1 MTKRRIKVAISGAA
15 GQISYALLFRVA
27 AGDMFGQDCEIE
39 LQLLELEGAMPLLQA
54 TAMELDDCAFPLLK
68 KITCT
73 SDIKTAMNG
82 ANYVLLVGAVPRKQG
97 MERSDLLKINGG
109 IFGPQGKAINDVAAK
124 DVKVFVVGNPCN
136 TNCLIA
142 MHSAPDVPKEQFF
155 AMTALDENRA
165 KRQLAYKAGVD
176 VTEVSQM
183 IIWGNHSAMQYPDF
197 YNAKISGKPAT
208 DVITDIAW
216 LKNEFVPMIQQRG
229 ATVIKARGS
238 SSAASAANAIVDGI
252 RRLVFD
258 TPINEIVSMSVCS
271 QGEYGVDKGL
281 IFSMPCRVKQ
291 GQLEVVTNFQ
301 LNDFGQAKFQ
311 LVLDELRQ
319 EYKAVLEMGL
329 LK

>member
-1 MTKRRIKVAISGAA
+1 MTKRRVKVAISGAA
-15 GQISYALLFRVA
+15 GQISYALLFRIA
-27 AGDMFGQDCEIE
+27 AGDMLGPDCEVE

-54 TAMELDDCAFPLLK
+54 VVMELDDCAFPLLK

-73 SDIKTAMNG
+73 SDIRTAMNG

-109 IFGPQGKAINDVAAK
+109 IFGPQGKAINEVAAK

-142 MHSAPDVPKEQFF
+142 MHAAPDVPKEQFF

-176 VTEVSQM
+176 VSAVTQM

-197 YNAKISGKPAT
+197 YNAKINGKPVT

-216 LKNEFVPMIQQRG
+216 LQNEFVPMIQQRG

-238 SSAASAANAIVDGI
+238 SSAASAANAVIDGI
-252 RRLVFD
+252 RRIVFD
-258 TPINEIVSMSVCS
+258 TPVDELFSVSICS

-281 IFSMPCRVKQ
+281 IFSMPCRVKH
-291 GQLEVVTNFQ
+291 GQLEVLTNFQ
-301 LNDFGQAKFQ
+301 LNDFGKAKFQ

-319 EYKAVLEMGL
+319 EYKAVLEMGM